1 MTVPISADIRKCL
14 LMYNSFYFNITEHRQ
29 TIMEITGV
37 QLPSPPLFELTSY
50 GSRESIEV
58 SEGLP
63 SGL

>member
-1 MTVPISADIRKCL
+1 MIS
-14 LMYNSFYFNITEHRQ
+14 Q
-29 TIMEITGV
+29 TFEDVGTLEKSTLRHPVTTKVTTGV